1 MAWFPSLGIRK
12 AGEIHI
18 NKSRN
23 SILNNS
29 NALPICPSTDEWMK
43 KVWYMYTMKYYSS
56 IKKNEITPFAAPWW
70 TWRLSNLVDS
80 DRERQVLYEILIRG
94 T

>member
-1 MAWFPSLGIRK
+1 MCIKK

-23 SILNNS
+23 CILNNS

-43 KVWYMYTMKYYSS
+43 KAWYIYTMKYYSS
-56 IKKNEITPFAAPWW
+56 IKKNEITPFAA
-70 TWRLSNLVDS
+70 TWVDLEIIKLS
-80 DRERQVLYEILIRG
+80 EFRQRKTSVI
-94 T
+94 

>member
-1 MAWFPSLGIRK
+1 MAWFPRLGIRK

-43 KVWYMYTMKYYSS
+43 KLWSMYTMNITKTKSTCLLPKVFLGKETKNYSTYS
-56 IKKNEITPFAAPWW
+56 M
-70 TWRLSNLVDS
+70 
-80 DRERQVLYEILIRG
+80 Y
-94 T
+94 